1 MKHDRKLDTAID
13 AVTEYIAVSA
23 GAIDITEGIVGLN
36 KDIDAAEN
44 ILIILLRV
52 KATLN
57 KIEADASNGGPAES
71 IRDLLNTA
79 P

>member
-1 MKHDRKLDTAID
+1 MRHDSKLDAAID
-13 AVTEYIAVSA
+13 KVTEYIATVAPSVER
-23 GAIDITEGIVGLN
+23 TEDIVGLH

-44 ILIILLRV
+44 ILTLLLRV

-71 IRDLLNTA
+71 IRDLLNTM

>member
-71 IRDLLNTA
+71 IRDLLDTT

>member
-1 MKHDRKLDTAID
+1 MKYDREFDAAID
-13 AVTEYIAVSA
+13 TVTTTITTKAT
-23 GAIDITEGIVGLN
+23 DIPLSKDICNLH